1 MQGARG
7 CGCYTH
13 ALGYALLRTLNRYIV
28 HISWY
33 VICISCG
40 RSDARCG
47 GAYRERVSGDVV
59 WTFERVFWAGG
70 LGTY

>member
-1 MQGARG
+1 MMAKVMRCRGARG

-40 RSDARCG
+40 RSDARFVVV
-47 GAYRERVSGDVV
+47 RIVSG
-59 WTFERVFWAGG
+59 F
-70 LGTY
+70 LGM